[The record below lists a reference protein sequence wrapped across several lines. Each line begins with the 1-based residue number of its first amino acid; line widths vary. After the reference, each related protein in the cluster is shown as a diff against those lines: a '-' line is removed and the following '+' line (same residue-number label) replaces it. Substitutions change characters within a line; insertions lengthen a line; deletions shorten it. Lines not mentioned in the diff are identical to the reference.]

1 MASTNPNPP
10 ANLTNI
16 QERLSQLT
24 TNANSARQI
33 IENVGRFPSLIGRL
47 GAITTQLKEK
57 VQQVNALAESLQIPA
72 VTQDLS
78 QIQNLADT
86 MQSDLA
92 ELAALIPEGSASQ
105 SNTQD
110 QPPSDQPQVGGF
122 FGPFKGLFGGDDEE
136 QQQGLQGQRVGQQG
150 FQGQGVQ
157 PSYGGY
163 RWSKSKS
170 RKSTTSS
177 SRRSTTKTNRKGKK
191 GKQSRKHK
199 KRH

>member
-47 GAITTQLKEK
+47 GAITSQLKDK
-57 VQQVNALAESLQIPA
+57 VQRVNALAESLQIPA

-86 MQSDLA
+86 MQRDLV
-92 ELAALIPEGSASQ
+92 ELAALIPEGSAPQ

-110 QPPSDQPQVGGF
+110 QPSSGQPQVGGF
-122 FGPFKGLFGGDDEE
+122 FGPFKGMFGNKEEHEPEKSGDIHSSVVTGEPKT
-136 QQQGLQGQRVGQQG
+136 GG
-150 FQGQGVQ
+150 FV
-157 PSYGGY
+157 
-163 RWSKSKS
+163 WSKSRSKS
-170 RKSTTSS
+170 RSGSKSGS
-177 SRRSTTKTNRKGKK
+177 KTGSK
-191 GKQSRKHK
+191 SRKHK
-199 KRH
+199 KNTKKRTRRHRRK